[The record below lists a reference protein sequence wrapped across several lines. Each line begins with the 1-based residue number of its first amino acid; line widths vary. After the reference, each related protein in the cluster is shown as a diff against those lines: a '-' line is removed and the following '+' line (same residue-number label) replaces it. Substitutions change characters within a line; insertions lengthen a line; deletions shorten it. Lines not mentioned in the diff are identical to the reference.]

1 MTHPLLAGVIVT
13 HAGLATALNEAV
25 ARVAGDSAGL
35 VTVSNEGCS
44 ADEIRAR
51 VAAAL
56 DGRHD
61 DGTIVFVDLAGG
73 SCAVAS
79 LVALEDR
86 DHVRILSGVNLAML
100 VDFAL
105 RRGDLSLDA
114 MVERLLQRGK
124 ASIQELKV

>member
-1 MTHPLLAGVIVT
+1 VLTGVIVT
-13 HAGLATALNEAV
+13 HAGLAAALNEAV
-25 ARVAGDSAGL
+25 ARVAGDTSAF
-35 VTVSNEGCS
+35 VNVSNDGCS
-44 ADEIRAR
+44 AEEIRAR
-51 VAAAL
+51 IAAAL

-79 LVALEDR
+79 LLALGDR
-86 DHVRILSGVNLAML
+86 DRVRILTGVNLAML

-105 RRGDLSLDA
+105 RRGELSLDA

-124 ASIQELKV
+124 ASIRELKV

>member
-1 MTHPLLAGVIVT
+1 MLAGVIVT
-13 HAGLATALNEAV
+13 HAGLAAALNEAV
-25 ARVAGDSAGL
+25 KRVAGDSSML
-35 VTVSNEGCS
+35 LTVSNDGCS

-56 DGRHD
+56 DGGRD

-73 SCAVAS
+73 SCAIAS
-79 LVALEDR
+79 LLALGERDR
-86 DHVRILSGVNLAML
+86 VRILSGVNLAML

-105 RRGDLSLDA
+105 RRADMSLDA

-124 ASIQELKV
+124 ASIQELKA

>member
-1 MTHPLLAGVIVT
+1 MLAGVIVT

-25 ARVAGDSAGL
+25 ARVAGDTSAL
-35 VTVSNEGCS
+35 VTVSNDGCS
-44 ADEIRAR
+44 AEEIRAR
-51 VAAAL
+51 IAAAL
-56 DGRHD
+56 DGKRD

-79 LVALEDR
+79 LLALGERDR
-86 DHVRILSGVNLAML
+86 VRILSGVNLAML

>member
-1 MTHPLLAGVIVT
+1 MLAGVIVT
-13 HAGLATALNEAV
+13 HAGLAAALHEAV
-25 ARVAGDSAGL
+25 ARVAGDTRAL

-51 VAAAL
+51 VVAAL
-56 DGRHD
+56 ELDPN

-79 LVALEDR
+79 LLALGDR
-86 DHVRILSGVNLAML
+86 DGIRILSGVNLAML

-105 RRGDLSLDA
+105 RRADLSLDA

-124 ASIQELKV
+124 ASIQELKA